1 MNEDRSAI
9 QSKEL
14 LRTIC
19 LHTPSEPGRRDDRT
33 NFHQDNST
41 LTRLSRR
48 LSGWGGERNPTGGQE
63 GSPLVSPFQ
72 NYSLRPIRATAASVK
87 LPRALGARETALA
100 GIPDRYAPGP
110 HADDASFQRVFLH
123 TCR

>member
-9 QSKEL
+9 QSKKL

-33 NFHQDNST
+33 NFHEDNST

-48 LSGWGGERNPTGGQE
+48 LSGWGGGRNSGTGGQ
-63 GSPLVSPFQ
+63 GACPLVPPVPELRP
-72 NYSLRPIRATAASVK
+72 LRPIRATAASVK

-110 HADDASFQRVFLH
+110 RAD
-123 TCR
+123 